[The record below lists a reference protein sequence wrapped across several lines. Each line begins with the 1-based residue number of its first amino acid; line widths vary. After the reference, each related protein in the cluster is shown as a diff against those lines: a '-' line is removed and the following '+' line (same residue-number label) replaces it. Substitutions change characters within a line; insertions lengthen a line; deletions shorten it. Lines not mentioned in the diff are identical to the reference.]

1 MHFPDS
7 LEKRWHLSKSIM
19 PSEPPQHFGGMCAF
33 GCKDGKISAGEM
45 RPQAGGDDGR
55 TRANRAGMQRRG
67 EETQDHES
75 SLTSSKQP
83 GEMVEAESQVD
94 TYILKATC
102 EIQGYSS
109 GP

>member
-1 MHFPDS
+1 
-7 LEKRWHLSKSIM
+7 M